1 MIAIAKLSRRSL
13 VQALLAL
20 PAFALIRKAPVPAP
34 DPDEI
39 VEVNGWIVRRSDL
52 A

>member
-1 MIAIAKLSRRSL
+1 MAFTSRLSRRAL
-13 VQALLAL
+13 IQTLLAL
-20 PAFALIRKAPVPAP
+20 PALSLFKPLPAP
-34 DPDEI
+34 ASMPDEI

>member
-1 MIAIAKLSRRSL
+1 MAFTCRLSRRSL
-13 VQALLAL
+13 IQALLAL
-20 PAFALIRKAPVPAP
+20 PALSLFKTFPAP
-34 DPDEI
+34 ASASDDV